1 MNAAVP
7 VLFPAPSVTPHL
19 HPRAVAARY
28 DRRTRRVR
36 VTLNLGTEVSV
47 PAALIQG
54 LSGALAD
61 DLGRIDITPLG
72 MSLFWPTLEVQVSVT
87 RLVEGTFGNAQW
99 MEKIRPHLCQRRVR
113 NLIDFDVEGSIDNTE
128 AIAEYLAQVFRERDD
143 RFATQAISRV
153 QAAMGLK
160 SAMSIKSAN
169 DD

>member
-72 MSLFWPTLEVQVSVT
+72 HWHKHNGEFGSRTQPRRKGGRVHTLIQARGFLPILS
-87 RLVEGTFGNAQW
+87 RNP
-99 MEKIRPHLCQRRVR
+99 PHEESSFC
-113 NLIDFDVEGSIDNTE
+113 
-128 AIAEYLAQVFRERDD
+128 
-143 RFATQAISRV
+143 ATP
-153 QAAMGLK
+153 
-160 SAMSIKSAN
+160 
-169 DD
+169 D